1 MQGKTYAVVA
11 SRIDDAVQ
19 IINITNP
26 SDPRPVSSVFN
37 GRGGFDALHFATG
50 VDITTVQGKTYAVV
64 TSRDDDAVQIIDITA
79 LPSPKPVSSVF
90 DGQGGFSALDFAL
103 DVEIVDISGKTYAV
117 VASRNDDGIQIID
130 ITNPSS
136 PKPVSSAVDGRGGFN
151 ALDGSREVDIL
162 VMSNMTYAVVAAV
175 NDDAIQI
182 INITI
187 PSNPKPVS
195 SVFDGRGGFDALD
208 GAEDVDTVTISG
220 KTYAV
225 VAALYDDAVQIINI
239 TNPSD
244 PKPVSSA
251 FDGQGGFD
259 ALDGARDVDILAM
272 SNRVYAVVTAGYTGD
287 YGIQIIDITNP
298 SDPKPAA
305 SVFDGRGGFDAL
317 YGADDADIV
326 SISGKTYVVAASHVD
341 HAIQIIN
348 ITNPSDPKPVS
359 SAFDGRD
366 GFDALSGAWDLDITT
381 MQGKTYVVVAS
392 RIDDAVQIINI
403 TNPLRPKAGLQRL

>member
-1 MQGKTYAVVA
+1 MEKYLVVLLALSAAITISLLPVVMGQVSTDITPLPTPSKLYVIPVSSAFDGRDGFDALSGAWDLDITTMQGKTYAVVA

-26 SDPRPVSSVFN
+26 SDPKPVSSVFN

-130 ITNPSS
+130 ITNPSD

-195 SVFDGRGGFDALD
+195 SVFDGQGGFDALD

-239 TNPSD
+239 T
-244 PKPVSSA
+244 
-251 FDGQGGFD
+251 
-259 ALDGARDVDILAM
+259 
-272 SNRVYAVVTAGYTGD
+272 
-287 YGIQIIDITNP
+287 
-298 SDPKPAA
+298 
-305 SVFDGRGGFDAL
+305 
-317 YGADDADIV
+317 
-326 SISGKTYVVAASHVD
+326 
-341 HAIQIIN
+341 
-348 ITNPSDPKPVS
+348 
-359 SAFDGRD
+359 
-366 GFDALSGAWDLDITT
+366 
-381 MQGKTYVVVAS
+381 
-392 RIDDAVQIINI
+392 
-403 TNPLRPKAGLQRL
+403 